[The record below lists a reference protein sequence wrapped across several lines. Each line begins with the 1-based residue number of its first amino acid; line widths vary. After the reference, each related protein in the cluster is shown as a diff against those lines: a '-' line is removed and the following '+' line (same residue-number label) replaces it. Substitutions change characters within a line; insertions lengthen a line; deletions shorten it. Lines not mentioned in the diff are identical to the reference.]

1 MLFVCLL
8 KPHFLRIRCKY
19 YNQYLINIIRNKMIL
34 LSCKAE
40 LSLMIASH
48 DHNQSNGMQC
58 DTVTLYCR
66 YNDLD

>member
-1 MLFVCLL
+1 
-8 KPHFLRIRCKY
+8 
-19 YNQYLINIIRNKMIL
+19 MIL

-40 LSLMIASH
+40 LSLMTASH